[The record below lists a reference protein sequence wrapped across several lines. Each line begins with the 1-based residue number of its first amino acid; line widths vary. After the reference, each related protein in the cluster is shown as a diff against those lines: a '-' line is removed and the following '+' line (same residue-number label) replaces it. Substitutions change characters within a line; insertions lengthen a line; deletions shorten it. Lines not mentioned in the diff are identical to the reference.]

1 MRAVYGDCERV
12 RQWVSVELDGELS
25 EFERVLLR
33 GHLATCPACSAFR
46 ASVTRVT
53 DELRNTSL
61 EPFRTAVTVRR
72 RRRRA
77 FSLAPVAA
85 ALAVSAVGLGS
96 ILTSAQIKTVPG
108 SAGRQEPTS
117 EIDSPTNLVLQSQ
130 SVERVRAQPIRRA
143 HVVNRIPGGPV
154 LRQ

>member
-1 MRAVYGDCERV
+1 
-12 RQWVSVELDGELS
+12 VELDGELS

-33 GHLATCPACSAFR
+33 GHLAACPACSAFR

-53 DELRNTSL
+53 DELRNTSM
-61 EPFRTAVTVRR
+61 EPFRTAITVRR

-77 FSLAPVAA
+77 FRLAPAAA

-108 SAGRQEPTS
+108 AAGREEPTS
-117 EIDSPTNLVLQSQ
+117 EIESLTNLVRQSQ
-130 SVERVRAQPIRRA
+130 SLERVRQPVRRA